1 MKSVGGI
8 SSLTA
13 ATEEMQTKAEASS
26 VLPADL
32 EEGGEYVWI
41 RDLWLSLNARKT
53 KKNKGKIRSPKTHL
67 EGVISK
73 DVWF

>member
-32 EEGGEYVWI
+32 EEGGEYV
-41 RDLWLSLNARKT
+41 
-53 KKNKGKIRSPKTHL
+53 
-67 EGVISK
+67 
-73 DVWF
+73 